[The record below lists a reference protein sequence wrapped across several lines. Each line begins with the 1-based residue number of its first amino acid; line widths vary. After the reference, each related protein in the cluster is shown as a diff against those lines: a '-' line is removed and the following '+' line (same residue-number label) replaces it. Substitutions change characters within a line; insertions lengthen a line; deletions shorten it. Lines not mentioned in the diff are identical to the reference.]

1 MLNEVLLRAGAG
13 RYLDSLSKKKIMM
26 DDIVSAIRGDMT
38 MAVIKLNDPGEGD
51 SVTKAMNGIQ
61 VFLAGGIKDKQ
72 KFKAISSA
80 VQAEQNDTGKSQAAK
95 KMKPVILS
103 DDSLFVVSLSQT
115 AAQKFLE
122 SSGTNQQMKTLFGPY
137 EGYPSAFI
145 IDLKTIL
152 AFVMQGASKNRS
164 EEQVRQMSEA
174 LGAFDKLV
182 SYGGL
187 YDHGPLSSTLQ
198 LTLTNKDE
206 NSLKQFIDLFDLFYL
221 MRNKKS

>member
-1 MLNEVLLRAGAG
+1 
-13 RYLDSLSKKKIMM
+13 
-26 DDIVSAIRGDMT
+26 
-38 MAVIKLNDPGEGD
+38 
-51 SVTKAMNGIQ
+51 
-61 VFLAGGIKDKQ
+61 
-72 KFKAISSA
+72 
-80 VQAEQNDTGKSQAAK
+80 
-95 KMKPVILS
+95 
-103 DDSLFVVSLSQT
+103 
-115 AAQKFLE
+115 
-122 SSGTNQQMKTLFGPY
+122 MKTLFGPY

-152 AFVMQGASKNRS
+152 GFVMQGASKNRS

-221 MRNKKS
+221 MRNKKSSASTPTLPQGSVQ

>member
-1 MLNEVLLRAGAG
+1 
-13 RYLDSLSKKKIMM
+13 
-26 DDIVSAIRGDMT
+26 
-38 MAVIKLNDPGEGD
+38 
-51 SVTKAMNGIQ
+51 
-61 VFLAGGIKDKQ
+61 
-72 KFKAISSA
+72 KFNAISSA
-80 VQAEQNDTGKSQAAK
+80 VQAEQNDTAKSRAAK

-103 DDSLFVVSLSQT
+103 GDSLFVVSLSQT

-152 AFVMQGASKNRS
+152 GFVMQGASKNRS

-187 YDHGPLSSTLQ
+187 YDHGSLSSTLQ

-221 MRNKKS
+221 MRNKKSSASTPTLPQGSVQ